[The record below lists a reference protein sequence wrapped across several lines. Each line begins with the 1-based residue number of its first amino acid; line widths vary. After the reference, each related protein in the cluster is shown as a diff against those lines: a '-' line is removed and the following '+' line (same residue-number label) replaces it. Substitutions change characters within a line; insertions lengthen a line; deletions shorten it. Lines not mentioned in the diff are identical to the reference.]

1 MPAKKTMAQRLGQAL
16 ETMTR
21 QCGQL
26 PETPAYGSWLLGRV
40 SESPSRRWVRIK
52 RIVTVYIMT
61 ANLTGIVVALLVVTF
76 AFPVPSIYTDAPW
89 WVTFGVAPAYAT
101 LALAIGTYWI
111 TTRIVRASIRWA
123 IEERAPSQADG
134 RNTLLLPFRVAAV
147 HLILWDIGG
156 ALLATLYGLANRVF
170 VTIILFSVT
179 ICGVLVAT
187 NCYLFTEFALRP
199 VAAKALEAGRPPRR
213 FAPGIM
219 GRTMTVWSLGSGVP
233 VTGIATTALYVLLVH
248 NLTETQLASAVL
260 ILSITTLI
268 FGFLVMWIL
277 AWLTAAPVRVVR
289 AALKRVEQGD
299 LRGDLVVFDGTELGE
314 LQRGFNAMVNGLRE
328 RERVRDLF
336 GRHVGREVAAAAERE
351 RPQLGGTICGVL
363 VATNCYLFTEFALR
377 PVAAKALEAG
387 RPPRRFA
394 PGIMGRTMT
403 VWSLGSGVPVTG
415 IATTALYVLLV
426 HNLTETQLASAV
438 LILSITTLIFGFL
451 VMWILAWLTAA
462 PVRVVRAALKRVE
475 QGDLRGDLV
484 VFDGTELGELQRGF
498 NAMVNG
504 LRERERVRDLFG
516 RHVGREVAAAAE
528 RERPQLGGEDRHA
541 AVVFVDIVGSTQL
554 VDNQPAAHVVKLL
567 NRFFA
572 IVVNEVDRHH
582 GLINKFA
589 GDAALAIFG
598 APNRLDRPEDAALAA
613 ARAIA
618 ERLANEMPEV
628 QAGIG
633 VAAGQIVAGNVGAKQ
648 RFEYTVVGK
657 PVNQAA
663 RLCELAKSHPARLL
677 ASSDTLHAASE
688 T

>member
-1 MPAKKTMAQRLGQAL
+1 L
-16 ETMTR
+16 
-21 QCGQL
+21 
-26 PETPAYGSWLLGRV
+26 
-40 SESPSRRWVRIK
+40 
-52 RIVTVYIMT
+52 
-61 ANLTGIVVALLVVTF
+61 
-76 AFPVPSIYTDAPW
+76 
-89 WVTFGVAPAYAT
+89 
-101 LALAIGTYWI
+101 
-111 TTRIVRASIRWA
+111 
-123 IEERAPSQADG
+123 
-134 RNTLLLPFRVAAV
+134 
-147 HLILWDIGG
+147 
-156 ALLATLYGLANRVF
+156 
-170 VTIILFSVT
+170 
-179 ICGVLVAT
+179 
-187 NCYLFTEFALRP
+187 
-199 VAAKALEAGRPPRR
+199 
-213 FAPGIM
+213 
-219 GRTMTVWSLGSGVP
+219 
-233 VTGIATTALYVLLVH
+233 
-248 NLTETQLASAVL
+248 
-260 ILSITTLI
+260 
-268 FGFLVMWIL
+268 MWI
-277 AWLTAAPVRVVR
+277 
-289 AALKRVEQGD
+289 
-299 LRGDLVVFDGTELGE
+299 
-314 LQRGFNAMVNGLRE
+314 M
-328 RERVRDLF
+328 
-336 GRHVGREVAAAAERE
+336 
-351 RPQLGGTICGVL
+351 
-363 VATNCYLFTEFALR
+363 
-377 PVAAKALEAG
+377 
-387 RPPRRFA
+387 
-394 PGIMGRTMT
+394 
-403 VWSLGSGVPVTG
+403 S
-415 IATTALYVLLV
+415 
-426 HNLTETQLASAV
+426 
-438 LILSITTLIFGFL
+438 
-451 VMWILAWLTAA
+451 WLTAA

-618 ERLANEMPEV
+618 DRLANEMPEV

>member
-299 LRGDLVVFDGTELGE
+299 LRGDLVVFDGTDDEVNHH
-314 LQRGFNAMVNGLRE
+314 RGLVNK
-328 RERVRDLF
+328 F
-336 GRHVGREVAAAAERE
+336 
-351 RPQLGGTICGVL
+351 
-363 VATNCYLFTEFALR
+363 
-377 PVAAKALEAG
+377 
-387 RPPRRFA
+387 
-394 PGIMGRTMT
+394 
-403 VWSLGSGVPVTG
+403 
-415 IATTALYVLLV
+415 
-426 HNLTETQLASAV
+426 
-438 LILSITTLIFGFL
+438 
-451 VMWILAWLTAA
+451 
-462 PVRVVRAALKRVE
+462 
-475 QGDLRGDLV
+475 QGDASL
-484 VFDGTELGELQRGF
+484 
-498 NAMVNG
+498 
-504 LRERERVRDLFG
+504 
-516 RHVGREVAAAAE
+516 
-528 RERPQLGGEDRHA
+528 
-541 AVVFVDIVGSTQL
+541 AV
-554 VDNQPAAHVVKLL
+554 
-567 NRFFA
+567 
-572 IVVNEVDRHH
+572 
-582 GLINKFA
+582 
-589 GDAALAIFG
+589 FG
-598 APNRLDRPEDAALAA
+598 APNRLSHPEDAALAT

-618 ERLANEMPEV
+618 DRLANEMPEV

-688 T
+688 TERAHWSLGETVTLRGYHQPTQLASPHRRPPGSIHLTAEHAEEIRTDRLG